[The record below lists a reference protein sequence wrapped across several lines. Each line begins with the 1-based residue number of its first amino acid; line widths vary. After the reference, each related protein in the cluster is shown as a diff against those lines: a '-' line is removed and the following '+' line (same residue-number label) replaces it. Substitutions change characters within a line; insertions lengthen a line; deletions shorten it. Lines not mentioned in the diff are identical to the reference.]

1 MRKFILRSMVFF
13 GLSIIFLSI
22 FQIILIWPK
31 KRLLTMPQGATT
43 VFLGNSTVEGALVD
57 SIIPGT
63 YNFARSAETY
73 DMIYAKLKLLKNYN
87 PKLKNVIV
95 TLDGPILYSDT
106 YISHGSPKAVLLEQF
121 SGKDWLNNF
130 KYYSVESDKQFI
142 STLYHFY
149 NIRPMLLY
157 TFGIPGGEENYLGG
171 FRPIERNNLENDL
184 EEIKNGGDLMGYE
197 TDLPPWINIYY
208 LDKIVDYCRKN
219 DLDLVF
225 LTTPRH
231 KSIWYDT
238 RYIDFYNNLDNGIP
252 LLDFYKEEL
261 PDSFYADVTH
271 LNQAGAIYFSK
282 KLKEK
287 LRL

>member
-1 MRKFILRSMVFF
+1 MRKFLLRSMVFF

-43 VFLGNSTVEGALVD
+43 VFLGNSTVEGALID

-149 NIRPMLLY
+149 SIRPMLLY

-238 RYIDFYNNLDNGIP
+238 RYIDFYNKLDNRIP

-261 PDSFYADVTH
+261 PDSCYADVTH